1 MNGASNKPKITSRWH
16 RLSKPMIWL
25 LLPAAACCWTFG
37 DCHMQIVCL
46 DPYLESREY
55 DLYICRLLETS
66 GGHWYI
72 RFEW

>member
-16 RLSKPMIWL
+16 RLNKPMIWL

-37 DCHMQIVCL
+37 GCHIQIVHL
-46 DPYLESREY
+46 DPFLESREY
-55 DLYICRLLETS
+55 DLYCFRLLETS